1 MGPGSRAELLGE
13 AAPGRR
19 RHRRRPGLGV
29 PWQRGEL
36 EDTQIR
42 RGKNRLTMDAAA
54 RAELA
59 ALRRRAY
66 GPEADIAGD
75 KVALERLS
83 ELEEL
88 ALAARSL
95 AAPAPL
101 WTAGAREPEDST
113 TDPFTDRGPAS
124 DAGPRAEDPTTRRL
138 APRFLM
144 VGLVAAATALATALG
159 ALQGLQTVP
168 DPIHAGTAIAR
179 SPAGP
184 VATDLTADG
193 RVTIPLLVDRV
204 SGEFIDVSSWP
215 AVATFRVDGVTTWA
229 QPLGVYY
236 GWALWVARVSTR
248 QGPENCLLLTDG
260 TATEAKCTPHDAAAE
275 REVGVSLALA
285 DLAEDQRP
293 PGMTPGQ
300 RVTFGWGGGAY
311 LTMEIQDS

>member
-1 MGPGSRAELLGE
+1 
-13 AAPGRR
+13 
-19 RHRRRPGLGV
+19 
-29 PWQRGEL
+29 
-36 EDTQIR
+36 
-42 RGKNRLTMDAAA
+42 MDAAA

-95 AAPAPL
+95 AAPAPS

-113 TDPFTDRGPAS
+113 TDPFAYRRPAS
-124 DAGPRAEDPTTRRL
+124 DAGPRVEEPATGRL
-138 APRFLM
+138 SPRFLT

-159 ALQGLQTVP
+159 ALQGLQGLQAAP
-168 DPIHAGTAIAR
+168 DPIHADTAIAR

-184 VATDLTADG
+184 VATDLTADS

-204 SGEFIDVSSWP
+204 SGEFIDVSSRP
-215 AVATFRVDGVTTWA
+215 AVATFRVDGMTTWA

-260 TATEAKCTPHDAAAE
+260 TATEAKCIPDDAAAE
-275 REVGVSLALA
+275 GVVGVSLAL
-285 DLAEDQRP
+285 DNLAEDQRP
-293 PGMTPGQ
+293 RGMTPGQ

-311 LTMEIQDS
+311 LTMEVEDS